1 MAAAASF
8 DYVIVGAGTAGCVL
22 AGRLAEDLDVRVC
35 LIEAGGSDRH
45 PLVSTPA
52 MVAAA
57 IATRRLNWRFET
69 TPQAQLKGRR
79 IAQPRGKVVGGSG
92 SINGMVYSRGHPR
105 DYDDWEAAG
114 ASGWG
119 YASVLPYFIRSEN
132 NQDLPASH
140 YHGRGGPVNVRRPS
154 RPNRL
159 NSDFIAATQSLGFPR
174 TADFTGADSE
184 GVGLRQGTIRA
195 GTRETTARAFL
206 RPALRRGNVTLYTEA
221 LALQVIVENNRA
233 AGVAY
238 EREGQRHE
246 VLASREVILSAGTL
260 QTPQLLLL
268 SGIGPAA
275 ELKAAGVEPVHDLP
289 GVGRN
294 LHDHLACP
302 VLMRSADPT
311 SYGIS
316 ARALPRGLWNVLEY
330 LMLRSGPF
338 ASNVFESVAFLKT
351 APGLDRPDV
360 QFVFQPAARPGP
372 RFPLPVGHGYA
383 ISPVGLYP
391 KSRGRV
397 TLPGPDPHAPPLID
411 PALLSVDADLEP
423 LIRAIKLARRILATP
438 NFARYRATEV
448 APGARV
454 QSEIEI
460 GDFIRSTAYTVHH
473 QVGTCRMGSGGEAVV
488 DPQLRLRGLS
498 GLRVADAS
506 VMPSIVGG
514 NTNAVVVMIAEKAAD
529 LIRQRPLLAPA
540 QLDRAPTQPAPAEE
554 MIWQ

>member
-1 MAAAASF
+1 MPRPF

-22 AGRLAEDLDVRVC
+22 AGRLAEDLDVQVC
-35 LIEAGGSDRH
+35 VIEAGGSDRQ
-45 PLVSTPA
+45 PLIRTPA

-69 TPQAQLKGRR
+69 TPQAQLQGRR
-79 IAQPRGKVVGGSG
+79 IPQPRGKVVGGSG
-92 SINGMVYSRGHPR
+92 SINGMVYSRGHPL
-105 DYDDWEAAG
+105 DYDDWAAVG
-114 ASGWG
+114 AGGWS
-119 YASVLPYFIRSEN
+119 YACVLPYFIRSEN
-132 NQDLPASH
+132 NQDLPASM
-140 YHGRGGPVNVRRPS
+140 YHGRSGPMNVCWPA

-159 NSDFIAATQSLGFPR
+159 NSDFIAATHSLGFPR
-174 TADFTGADSE
+174 AADFTGADSE
-184 GVGLRQGTIRA
+184 GVGLRQGSIRA
-195 GTRETTARAFL
+195 GTRESTARAFL
-206 RPALRRGNVTLYTEA
+206 RPALRRGNVTLYCEA
-221 LALQVIVENNRA
+221 LALRVIVENGRA
-233 AGVAY
+233 VGVVY
-238 EREGQRHE
+238 ERAGERHE
-246 VLASREVILSAGTL
+246 VRALREVILSAGAL

-268 SGIGPAA
+268 SGIGAAA
-275 ELKAAGVEPVHDLP
+275 ELKAAGIVPVHDLP

-302 VLMRSADPT
+302 VLMRSPDST

-316 ARALPRGLWNVLEY
+316 VRALPRGIWNLLEY
-330 LMLRSGPF
+330 MMLRRGPL

-351 APGLDRPDV
+351 AAGLDRPDV

-372 RFPLPVGHGYA
+372 NFPLPVGHGFA

-397 TLPGPDPHAPPLID
+397 TLSAPDPHVAPRID
-411 PALLSVDADLEP
+411 PALLSVEADIEP
-423 LIRAIKLARRILATP
+423 LIRAIKLSRRILAMP
-438 NFARYRATEV
+438 NFARYQATEV

-454 QSEIEI
+454 QSDAEIA
-460 GDFIRSTAYTVHH
+460 DFIRSTAYTVHH
-473 QVGTCRMGSGGEAVV
+473 QVGTCRMGSGAEAVV
-488 DPQLRLRGLS
+488 DPQLRLLGLA

-540 QLDRAPTQPAPAEE
+540 PLDRAPAQRAPVEE
-554 MIWQ
+554 PIWQ